1 MRPDT
6 IPATRL
12 TSHHGNYNRVSTPEQ
27 LVAANMA
34 RDIGFPDPTGQW
46 PFHVYFRASL
56 TRITGEF
63 PLREDWEQ
71 FAIAIDAEHVAQRIC
86 RTFQQG

>member
-46 PFHVYFRASL
+46 LYFRAS
-56 TRITGEF
+56 ITGEF
-63 PLREDWEQ
+63 LLRENCSQ
-71 FAIAIDAEHVAQRIC
+71 SSLSGRI
-86 RTFQQG
+86 GNNSL